1 MGDPRATAPE
11 VRCVAPLVS
20 LAGKQPQ
27 LIGPCMLVS
36 NGDRAIAC
44 SSAELLRRAP
54 EPLAIYTRLDGSSQ
68 IPVTT
73 WQLGLRTGIG
83 IIDIPPGTA
92 FSTDVHP
99 RYLES
104 ILATLDTRGA
114 PAAFVT
120 FDANF
125 ARRVISV
132 HVDNA
137 DPTGEEPIWLATA
150 MERSGSAGPRSDPE
164 GERELS
170 IDETASLDGAPLL
183 AWMPPDPVL
192 GRPSEVVAVAL
203 GMTYRNGA
211 LKPRGK
217 APLAELVGLD
227 DLARALPWAEQTP
240 PPRTEL
246 EEVAGEIRLPTK
258 P

>member
-27 LIGPCMLVS
+27 LVGPCMLVS

-137 DPTGEEPIWLATA
+137 DPTGEEPIWLA
-150 MERSGSAGPRSDPE
+150 SAVDDDTTSVE
-164 GERELS
+164 
-170 IDETASLDGAPLL
+170 GAPLL

>member
-1 MGDPRATAPE
+1 M
-11 VRCVAPLVS
+11 APLVS

-27 LIGPCMLVS
+27 LIGPCMVVS

-44 SSAELLRRAP
+44 SSAELLRNAR
-54 EPLAIYTRLDGSSQ
+54 EPLVIYTRLDGSSQ
-68 IPVTT
+68 IPVKT

-83 IIDIPPGTA
+83 IIEIPPGTA
-92 FSTDVHP
+92 FSTEVHP
-99 RYLES
+99 IFLAS
-104 ILATLDTRGA
+104 IRATLDTRGA

-120 FDANF
+120 FDAKF
-125 ARRVISV
+125 ARRLISV
-132 HVDNA
+132 HVDNG
-137 DPTGEEPIWLATA
+137 DPNGDEPIWLA
-150 MERSGSAGPRSDPE
+150 SGMG
-164 GERELS
+164 
-170 IDETASLDGAPLL
+170 DETANADGAPMF

-246 EEVAGEIRLPTK
+246 EQVAGEIRGPK
-258 P
+258 S